1 MKFKNKKSG
10 AIFDYKNYL
19 FCGKCDGFC
28 PDCPIYPNLG
38 NFKGGRPTDYC
49 DEWISAHLNEAAE
62 LMGYEIIDET
72 PLFLCENHGRVTR
85 KGILRQAEKCV
96 CGDREQQYK
105 GPENSFKAIASLW
118 NSFLYSKGL
127 IVNDSTE
134 WKGIKPEDVAVMMA
148 LLKIARIST
157 GVFKED
163 SYVDA
168 CGYLACGGELEGRE
182 NSEN

>member
-1 MKFKNKKSG
+1 MKFKNKETGKVFGNES
-10 AIFDYKNYL
+10 YL
-19 FCGKCDGFC
+19 FCGRYEGHCYKC
-28 PDCPIYPNLG
+28 PV
-38 NFKGGRPTDYC
+38 FKKIKDTGRGKISDYC
-49 DEWISAHLNEAAE
+49 DDWIFYHPKEAAA
-62 LMGYEIIDET
+62 LMGYEVVEENPIPDE
-72 PLFLCENHGRVTR
+72 GSGITR
-85 KGILRQAEKCV
+85 RSILHKAEKCV
-96 CGDREQQYK
+96 CEDRDKQYK

-127 IVNDSTE
+127 IVNDSAE

-157 GVFKED
+157 GAFKED

-182 NSEN
+182 ANEN